1 MRKLFVLF
9 LLCVVAVP
17 MRAQVQPSSEGQ
29 RRAAQTEA
37 RQEISAVKNTL
48 HEEAQRRQEEF
59 RAMMDAQ
66 RGVLKDTI
74 KAKRE
79 ELRQRL
85 TAISDEQK
93 RKRVETIDARMDALN
108 ERMTEH
114 FSLALEQLENILE
127 KIAERAGEVAEKGDT
142 GAAVSVAM
150 TSAKTSLAI
159 SRTATVLQ
167 AGKTYT
173 VMISAEDALR
183 TDVGIAR
190 QALHDDLVMVRET
203 VKNARDAVHDAAIAL
218 AQDVNTKEGTTATSS
233 PALQTAQ

>member
-1 MRKLFVLF
+1 MLNFFVLF
-9 LLCVVAVP
+9 LLCVVAAP
-17 MRAQVQPSSEGQ
+17 IRAQVQPSSEGQ

-37 RQEISAVKNTL
+37 RQEIKAVKNTL

-79 ELRQRL
+79 ELRRRL

-127 KIAERAGEVAEKGDT
+127 KIAERAGEAAKKGDN

-150 TSAKTSLAI
+150 TSAKASLAI

-173 VMISAEDALR
+173 ITISAEDGLR

-203 VKNARDAVHDAAIAL
+203 VKNARDAVHDAAVAL
-218 AQDVNTKEGTTATSS
+218 VQSVNTKEGKTATSS